1 MSTPSDSANIN
12 WQTSPLIR
20 STQVTADFRVTQNVM
35 RFFKRECGRH
45 FEMEKEFAAWLS
57 DGTPKTLGEA
67 VDAWNAYLL
76 EKK

>member
-1 MSTPSDSANIN
+1 MSAPTN

-20 STQVTADFRVTQNVM
+20 STAVTADFRITQNVM

-45 FEMEKEFAAWLS
+45 FEMEKEFVEWLC

-67 VDAWNAYLL
+67 VDQWNAYSA
-76 EKK
+76 EN

>member
-1 MSTPSDSANIN
+1 MSAAIN

-20 STQVTADFRVTQNVM
+20 STTITGDFRVTQNVM

-45 FEMEKEFAAWLS
+45 FEMEKEFAAWLC

-67 VDAWNAYLL
+67 VDAWNDYSS
-76 EKK
+76 KDT